1 MKKQAQTTYFF
12 YQDGRITT
20 VQEGQLHRAIF
31 RAVNVPLAEQKT
43 ADAKDTSLLAIDGK
57 NSIFTVQN
65 AHGDEAHSFTA
76 YGHNPTLS
84 SAKTLLGYNGEQH
97 ASEDLYILG
106 RGTRCYSTRMGRF
119 LSPDAFSPFG
129 RGGINAYA
137 YCNGDP
143 INYFDDSGNMRKAMP
158 RPGGS
163 QRAVQSRTTIVRGQD
178 NLNQQIKL
186 VDKVND
192 LVQQREKLKADRQI
206 LAKTLEKQDDF
217 FKFVKESPN
226 KLDQKGQREI
236 ILENN
241 LTKQEAMNNKAEL
254 DSVRSK
260 IAALEADRLELGTK
274 FITLKNNASTEDA
287 TTLTRMFDA
296 ALKTISLRSTQAHR
310 L

>member
-12 YQDGRITT
+12 YQDGKITT

-57 NSIFTVQN
+57 NSIFTAQN

-106 RGTRCYSTRMGRF
+106 RGTRCYSTKMGRF

-143 INYFDDSGNMRKAMP
+143 INYFDDSGNMRRSTLRTGGNKLTNAQRQAVTDTITDKVTRQQILRLEIHKKEIQLQQLSNQEVELKKAWQLSSRNIAANKKSISLGKGGMP
-158 RPGGS
+158 KS
-163 QRAVQSRTTIVRGQD
+163 SLAELNKLHESNWKKLSNIDDSIKKTTAVISLGKTEFSAIISD
-178 NLNQQIKL
+178 LNQL
-186 VDKVND
+186 ERDVGS
-192 LVQQREKLKADRQI
+192 EFADIYNPIYDRL
-206 LAKTLEKQDDF
+206 LA
-217 FKFVKESPN
+217 SY
-226 KLDQKGQREI
+226 
-236 ILENN
+236 
-241 LTKQEAMNNKAEL
+241 
-254 DSVRSK
+254 SVRS
-260 IAALEADRLELGTK
+260 
-274 FITLKNNASTEDA
+274 
-287 TTLTRMFDA
+287 
-296 ALKTISLRSTQAHR
+296 
-310 L
+310 